1 MNTLFCSRNWVL
13 LDWCLIALHNKFLL
27 WWCQF
32 KLCNYVATRVEL
44 LFIGIHRIA
53 YQALDLNVYSLRI
66 PPSSNSGYV
75 VTHDTLLTSL
85 FTQEKRFC
93 VALLTMHS
101 LNIYCLNLYRG
112 CLGELLESWLAIELF
127 EAQVQKLKVA
137 TKLRVENR

>member
-1 MNTLFCSRNWVL
+1 MFIVYIFHLP
-13 LDWCLIALHNKFLL
+13 LI
-27 WWCQF
+27 QDT
-32 KLCNYVATRVEL
+32 V
-44 LFIGIHRIA
+44 
-53 YQALDLNVYSLRI
+53 
-66 PPSSNSGYV
+66 YV